1 MSRESI
7 RRHAGCVH
15 TFISNSVFVIIKIL
29 DVVAA
34 IGSIGNCPALGRKN
48 ELVYSRS
55 VTSKLRLPIT
65 NFFNSMASPAL
76 RILLTDSGDR
86 HIRRP
91 RQKSVR

>member
-1 MSRESI
+1 MSCPPSNVPTLQAIGGTVSRESI

-48 ELVYSRS
+48 ELVYSRC

-65 NFFNSMASPAL
+65 NFF
-76 RILLTDSGDR
+76 
-86 HIRRP
+86 
-91 RQKSVR
+91 K